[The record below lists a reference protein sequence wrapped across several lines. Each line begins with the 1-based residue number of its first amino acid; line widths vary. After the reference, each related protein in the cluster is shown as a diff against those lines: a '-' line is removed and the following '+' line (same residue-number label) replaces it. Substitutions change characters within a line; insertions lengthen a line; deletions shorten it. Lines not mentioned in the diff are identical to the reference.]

1 MLARRFSLP
10 PVHEAAYEP
19 RQIPNSAKDM
29 AGTVLL
35 RPTRQMWLD
44 MLGEMVQMVNEAVR
58 RRAATVRDASKPL
71 SLEYMADRLDVDDPL
86 RGYLAVTE
94 AEGWMQGFITCTTFT
109 TWNTDFR
116 WDSTNP
122 AIDLLHHGE
131 PTPGKH
137 RNPPLVDAGGSLS
150 VELQAEL
157 HAGDPDNEGVVWPR
171 IAELSLLGA
180 LGCGR
185 WLVELILDELEA
197 DESPYNYV
205 VVQAT
210 DGSIP
215 FYERMGFVRV
225 GAVVGV
231 KVGDEATNGGFG
243 AAADDD
249 WQPEPA
255 VGKKRKSSTPPPPP
269 KPAGFVASPHTKHRC
284 EGEGETVA
292 SVAAA
297 HGVPAFELLF
307 LNAHKHP
314 TLEPTS
320 ELKRGTTLLVPKR
333 PDPERVRAEAAAS
346 HAQWHV
352 VPEDMSFKRCAE
364 LLGLEPRELLR
375 ANAARPELRG
385 LQLSSELMAG
395 TRLMTRV
402 GLTVE
407 YEEYSHWTF
416 PDDDPSAQEPS
427 YMMARRLARRDA
439 GGPRPAR
446 AATLETSAPLM
457 REARP
462 AVVPGGKRAAFIRAI
477 EERKKADAAARQAW
491 ADEAWH
497 VVQHDV
503 PFKRLAASLGLDG
516 RFLRDLNAARLKG
529 LQLSSLLKKDTSL
542 QVRPTEENPGPTATP
557 RPLVNRVVEI
567 DGEDDFRYWY
577 VLTYLPD
584 LQWCHVAPL
593 EPRGAFGTRPAPN
606 GHVAEGRPCWMLV
619 AEDQGGEIDVG
630 AGRCHMMEAIE
641 MRGTKENAD
650 TEEWDVVG
658 RAADD
663 WEPPSECGKIK
674 KPPKQ
679 PASGGAASSS
689 SASGAIGGSG
699 FSAAGKGGGGN
710 GVAKSP
716 ATTTSDGLA
725 SCKAA
730 LRDLAKLKQA
740 SAFLEP
746 VDWEALGLH
755 DYPTVVAAPMDLGT
769 VRARLDEEGQTH
781 YASAVDV
788 AADVELIWA
797 NAVLYNGEGNWVHK
811 AAVAMRAASER
822 KLGPLV
828 AAARAHL
835 DAKAAAAAAA
845 EEAAKAEAEAA
856 EAAAAQAKAAAEAI
870 EAAAPAATEEAAADE
885 AMAEAPVDA
894 NPAETAGEEESMET
908 DIAEPVLPAEQAAEA
923 SEAAAV
929 G

>member
-10 PVHEAAYEP
+10 PVHEAPYEP
-19 RQIPNSAKDM
+19 RQIPNAAKDM

-35 RPTRQMWLD
+35 RPTRQIWLD
-44 MLGEMVQMVNEAVR
+44 LLGEMVQMVNEAVR

-86 RGYLAVTE
+86 KGYLAVTE

-131 PTPGKH
+131 HTPGKH
-137 RNPPLVDAGGSLS
+137 RNPPLVDADGSLS

-197 DESPYNYV
+197 DDSPYRYV

-231 KVGDEATNGGFG
+231 KVGDESTNGGFG
-243 AAADDD
+243 AGDDDD

-269 KPAGFVASPHTKHRC
+269 KAAGFVASPHTKHRC
-284 EGEGETVA
+284 EGEGETVE
-292 SVAAA
+292 SVAAT
-297 HGVPAFELLF
+297 HGVPTFELIF
-307 LNAHKHP
+307 LNAHKYP
-314 TLEPTS
+314 NLEPTS

-333 PDPERVRAEAAAS
+333 PDLDRVRAEAKAS

-364 LLGLEPRELLR
+364 ELGIEPRELLR
-375 ANAARPELRG
+375 ANQARPELRG

-427 YMMARRLARRDA
+427 YMMARRLSRR
-439 GGPRPAR
+439 GGDGGSGGGDGGDGGGTGPAR
-446 AATLETSAPLM
+446 VGTLASSAPLM
-457 REARP
+457 REERP
-462 AVVPGGKRAAFIRAI
+462 EVQPSGKRAAFIRAI

-497 VVQHDV
+497 VVQQDI
-503 PFKRLAASLGLDG
+503 PFKKLAQSLGLDG
-516 RFLRDLNAARLKG
+516 RFLRDLNSARLKG
-529 LQLSSLLKKDTSL
+529 LQLSSLLKKDTHL
-542 QVRPTEENPGPTATP
+542 QVRPTEENPGPAATP

-567 DGEDDFRYWY
+567 DGEDDWKYWY

-593 EPRGAFGTRPAPN
+593 EPRGVFGTRPAPN
-606 GHVAEGRPCWMLV
+606 GHIAEGRPCWMLV

-650 TEEWDVVG
+650 TEEWDVIG

-663 WEPPSECGKIK
+663 WEPPSECGKVK

-679 PASGGAASSS
+679 PAASASAAAGGAV
-689 SASGAIGGSG
+689 
-699 FSAAGKGGGGN
+699 FSAAAN

-716 ATTTSDGLA
+716 ATTSNGLA
-725 SCKAA
+725 GCRTA

-755 DYPTVVAAPMDLGT
+755 DYPTVVTRPMDLGT
-769 VRARLDEEGQTH
+769 VRARLEEEGQTH
-781 YASAVDV
+781 YASAIDV

-797 NAVLYNGEGNWVHK
+797 NATLYNGEGNWVHK
-811 AAVAMRAASER
+811 AAVAMRAAADR

-828 AAARAHL
+828 TAARAHL

-845 EEAAKAEAEAA
+845 EAAAKAEAEAA
-856 EAAAAQAKAAAEAI
+856 EAAAAQAAAAQ
-870 EAAAPAATEEAAADE
+870 AAAPAEAEAVTPAAA
-885 AMAEAPVDA
+885 A
-894 NPAETAGEEESMET
+894 PAELAGEEESMEVT
-908 DIAEPVLPAEQAAEA
+908 NDVAVPEG
-923 SEAAAV
+923 EAAAAGEAAPV